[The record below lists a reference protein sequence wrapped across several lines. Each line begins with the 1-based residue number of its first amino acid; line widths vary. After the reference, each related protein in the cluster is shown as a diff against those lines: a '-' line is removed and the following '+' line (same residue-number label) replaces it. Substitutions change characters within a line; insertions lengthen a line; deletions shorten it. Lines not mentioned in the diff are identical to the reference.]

1 MWLASKFLETLTSL
15 SFKILGVERGSW
27 AEKKYK
33 TVLVCLISIPI
44 KKIKRLRRTTQVV
57 EMQYDNIAGQYIK
70 ENYYLH
76 KMRYAIV
83 NGEVKQIS
91 SVDNMREIRLEIRNI
106 LSKHNFKNVLEV
118 GVGELTT
125 LSDIH
130 ECFGPD
136 IECYG
141 VDLSLNRIRHGLKEF
156 EKRHNKQ
163 PHVAKANAMNL
174 PFADN
179 SFDLVITRHTLEQM
193 PSIYKS
199 ALQEILR
206 VARKHVFMFEP
217 SYELGGFAQKLKMIN
232 NDYVRGIPHFL
243 RAQHNVKFE
252 TEFLMMNS
260 ANPLNHTACYQVT
273 IENAGEEV
281 SGNQEFV
288 CPITKMK
295 LKKRMDHYH
304 SASAKRAFPVID
316 GIPVFDPEYS
326 ILVTDVT

>member
-1 MWLASKFLETLTSL
+1 MLFASKFQKKFTSIIL
-15 SFKILGVERGSW
+15 KILGLEKGSW
-27 AEKKYK
+27 KEKKYK
-33 TVLVCLISIPI
+33 TVLFCLISIPI

-57 EMQYDNIAGQYIK
+57 EKQYDDIAGQYIK
-70 ENYYLH
+70 ENYYIH
-76 KMRYAIV
+76 KMRYSVV
-83 NGEVKQIS
+83 NGEVKNIS
-91 SVDNMREIRLEIRNI
+91 SVDNMREIRLEIRSI
-106 LSKHNFKNVLEV
+106 LSKHHFKNVLEV

-130 ECFGPD
+130 EYFGPD

-141 VDLSLNRIRHGLKEF
+141 VDLSLNRIKHGLKEF
-156 EKRHNKQ
+156 EKRHKKQ
-163 PHVAKANAMNL
+163 PHVAKANAMTL

-232 NDYVRGIPHFL
+232 NDYVKGIPDYL
-243 RAQHNVKFE
+243 SAQQNVKLE
-252 TEFLMMNS
+252 PEFLMMNS

-273 IENAGEEV
+273 VQNPDEEL
-281 SGNQEFV
+281 SGKQEFV
-288 CPITKMK
+288 CPITKLK
-295 LKKRMDHYH
+295 LEKRVDNYY

-316 GIPVFDPEYS
+316 GIPVFDPQYS
-326 ILVTDVT
+326 IVVTEVM